1 MSGYISLETLY
12 AALDVIDRQAIKG
25 EERNVKCITNRIR
38 SIRFRDEARQEM
50 INKITAVNIVHNVIA
65 EHFHGE
71 WNEEEQAEVF
81 SAWDK
86 ELLTINKEICKRIR
100 EEVEE

>member
-1 MSGYISLETLY
+1 MSKYISLETLY
-12 AALDVIDRQAIKG
+12 TALAEIDRQAIKG

-38 SIRFRDEARQEM
+38 SIRFCDETRQEM

-71 WNEEEQAEVF
+71 WNEEEQSQVF
-81 SAWDK
+81 SAWDW
-86 ELLTINKEICKRIR
+86 ELLAINKEICTKIR

>member
-12 AALDVIDRQAIKG
+12 TALDVIDRQAIKG

-38 SIRFRDEARQEM
+38 SIRFCDETSQEM

-71 WNEEEQAEVF
+71 WDEEEQETVF

-100 EEVEE
+100 DEVEE